1 MWLRALPTRM
11 TTFDSLKCLWI
22 DFCHPAKLLQYSME
36 CTLTSPMSSSSAHM
50 LSDFVKNLFP
60 VQFLSFILFKKRSKI
75 VLLSLLAFVVLR
87 VQLNWKILRVKV
99 PAVLYK
105 TVAKEWEQTYRGLMK
120 YLRFWLKGSTK
131 KVHNKRGAPRAS
143 IVLGPGGNRG
153 QVATDIRRAHIEQG
167 CVGSAHSCV
176 TVLPPQPPAPCLC
189 ELLRGPRRFDFTL
202 SWLHSNGFVS
212 ATRRH
217 RLIPDH
223 RRSLTW
229 HRKNTQTCAFIQN
242 SSAHTEAVF
251 LKMMIWQKSPRPLS
265 QGVEINY
272 VLVAWGTRGDLSI

>member
-1 MWLRALPTRM
+1 MWLGALPTRM
-11 TTFDSLKCLWI
+11 STFESLKCLLI

-36 CTLTSPMSSSSAHM
+36 CTLTSRLPPPLACCQI
-50 LSDFVKNLFP
+50 LSFP
-60 VQFLSFILFKKRSKI
+60 VQFLPFILFKRRSKI
-75 VLLSLLAFVVLR
+75 VLLSHLAVVVLR

-105 TVAKEWEQTYRGLMK
+105 TVAKEWEQTDGGLMK

-176 TVLPPQPPAPCLC
+176 TALPPQPPAPCLC

-229 HRKNTQTCAFIQN
+229 HRRNTQTRALLPN
-242 SSAHTEAVF
+242 SPAHTEAVF
-251 LKMMIWQKSPRPLS
+251 LKMMIWRTPHPHPPPLS
-265 QGVEINY
+265 QGVEIMFW
-272 VLVAWGTRGDLSI
+272 LLGALGGDLSI

>member
-11 TTFDSLKCLWI
+11 SAFDSLQCLLI

-36 CTLTSPMSSSSAHM
+36 CTLTSQTSSSSAHM
-50 LSDFVKNLFP
+50 LSDFAKCLFL
-60 VQFLSFILFKKRSKI
+60 VQFLSFILIKRRSKI
-75 VLLSLLAFVVLR
+75 LLLSLLAFVVLR

-105 TVAKEWEQTYRGLMK
+105 TVAKEWEQTDGGLMK

-143 IVLGPGGNRG
+143 IVLRPGGNRG
-153 QVATDIRRAHIEQG
+153 QVATDIRRAHIEHG

-176 TVLPPQPPAPCLC
+176 TALPPQPPAPCLC
-189 ELLRGPRRFDFTL
+189 ELLRGPQRFDFTL

-229 HRKNTQTCAFIQN
+229 HRRNTQTCAFIQN
-242 SSAHTEAVF
+242 SPAHTEAVF
-251 LKMMIWQKSPRPLS
+251 LKVMIWRKKTPAPLPGGWN
-265 QGVEINY
+265 QLCFDCLGH
-272 VLVAWGTRGDLSI
+272 